1 VRNCEVVN
9 QQASSIRRP
18 DLRASGSDAIGLDA
32 NIDGM
37 TLIVARVTPKG
48 IWLSSDMRVTDPS
61 AANAPGFLNAALKLI
76 LVSPT
81 LCIGYAGGVA
91 AALAAIRRVDA
102 EEMAPDAAVDYLLGI
117 HLNDP
122 TVDFVVA
129 SVHPSVLVEI
139 KNGQAADG
147 QAAWLGD
154 PDAFDRYQELYHGE
168 HFLPPSEGLDPGHK
182 SDLDIAVRM
191 NDAMQDLV
199 LASAEPDGP
208 GASHALVGEAS
219 VTVGPRVEDGQLKY
233 HLYSNYSA
241 PHASE
246 IPPSGSL
253 MSTERGSFSISF
265 LAPEQP
271 GIGAIGLS
279 FPEGQLGILYAPL
292 MTERADQPDRFHPV
306 TIDEF
311 ADKVKA
317 RYGVSLRGVDGSH
330 SSPSA
335 PG

>member
-1 VRNCEVVN
+1 
-9 QQASSIRRP
+9 
-18 DLRASGSDAIGLDA
+18 
-32 NIDGM
+32 M
-37 TLIVARVTPKG
+37 TLIVARMTPKG
-48 IWLSSDMRVTDPS
+48 IWLTSDMRVTDPS

-81 LCIGYAGGVA
+81 LCIGYAGRVA
-91 AALAAIRRVDA
+91 AALAAIQRVDA

-129 SVHPSVLVEI
+129 SVHPSVLVGI

-147 QAAWLGD
+147 QVAWLGD

-199 LASAEPDGP
+199 LASSEPDGP
-208 GASHALVGEAS
+208 GASNAMVGEAS
-219 VTVGPRVEDGQLKY
+219 VTVGPRIEDGLLKY

-241 PHASE
+241 PLASE
-246 IPPSGSL
+246 IPSSEPL
-253 MSTERGSFSISF
+253 TSTERGSFTISF

-271 GIGAIGLS
+271 GIGAIGLN

-292 MTERADQPDRFHPV
+292 MTERAEQPDRFHPV
-306 TIDEF
+306 SIDQF
-311 ADKVKA
+311 ADQVKA
-317 RYGVSLRGVDGSH
+317 RYGVSLRGVGESRRDPT
-330 SSPSA
+330 SPVE
-335 PG
+335 